1 MSYDII
7 ICVYILVLILVM
19 YSLNSG
25 FLILVRGNLAQVS
38 IFSPVFK
45 VLEDNHIERLPVNL
59 GKLQSLK
66 VMTLDGNRITSL
78 PDECKYSS
86 LNE

>member
-25 FLILVRGNLAQVS
+25 FLIHVRGNLAKVS

-45 VLEDNHIERLPVNL
+45 VLDDNHIEQLPVNL